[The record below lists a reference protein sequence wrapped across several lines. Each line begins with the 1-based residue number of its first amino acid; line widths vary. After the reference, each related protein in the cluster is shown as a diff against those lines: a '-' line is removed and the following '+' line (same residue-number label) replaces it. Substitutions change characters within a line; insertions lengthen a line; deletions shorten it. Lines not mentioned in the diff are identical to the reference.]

1 MRVPATSHQERHLG
15 AYNKVIQP
23 SLSVFSKDIIQKNG
37 SPSML
42 CLLGALLGLVA
53 MGSWLLS
60 LLSP

>member
-1 MRVPATSHQERHLG
+1 MRVPATSHQERYLG

-23 SLSVFSKDIIQKNG
+23 SLSVLSKDIIQKNC

-42 CLLGALLGLVA
+42 CLLGALLGLA
-53 MGSWLLS
+53 LLSLLS